1 MAELA
6 LEGVSKHFGT
16 VMAVDGVDLEIAHGE
31 FVVFVGPSG
40 CGKSTMLRLISGL
53 ESVTAG
59 RIRIGGRD
67 MTHAPPSRRGV
78 AMVFQSYALFPHM
91 TAAENIAFG
100 LRLART
106 PKDEITRRV
115 TEVAATLQI
124 EALLERYPREL
135 SGGQRQRV
143 AIGRSIIRDPQVFL
157 FDEPLSNLDA
167 ALRVRMRLEIA
178 RLHDRLDATMVYVT
192 HDQTEAM
199 TLADRI
205 VVINDGRIEQVGA
218 PVHLYDAPANLFVAG
233 FIGAPAMNFVPAV
246 VESPEGSGKQVRF
259 GSVSLPLPDVRE
271 AVPGPLPA
279 SGSGASAASRPSG
292 SGVWAGHVRGPSGAS
307 DRGPGRGGGFQRS
320 GGDRGEARRGVADLF
335 ADGILNRSGHHASLA
350 GTARSS
356 RRRDARAGRA
366 GTIPPLRRDGNR
378 PVGAIP
384 AVRLRREPGL
394 RPASDVH
401 GSHARPHR
409 ASATP
414 HGTPMNLRIA
424 GGSARETG
432 GAGHVRTVVLV
443 NLLMSCRRRRRMRD

>member
-6 LEGVSKHFGT
+6 LERVSKHFGT
-16 VMAVDGVDLEIAHGE
+16 VMAVDGVDLEIAHRE

-40 CGKSTMLRLISGL
+40 CGKSTMLRMISGL

-67 MTHAPPSRRGV
+67 VTHVPPSRRGV

-106 PKDEITRRV
+106 PNDEITRRV

-143 AIGRSIIRDPQVFL
+143 AIGRSIIRHPQVFL

-178 RLHDRLDATMVYVT
+178 RLRDRLDATMVYVT

-205 VVINDGRIEQVGA
+205 VVFNHGRIEQVGA
-218 PVHLYDAPANLFVAG
+218 PVHLYDAPTNLFVAG

-246 VESPEGSGKQVRF
+246 VESPEGSRKQVRF

-271 AVPGPLPA
+271 AVLGPVTFGVRPEHLSVAPA
-279 SGSGASAASRPSG
+279 GEGDF
-292 SGVWAGHVRGPSGAS
+292 S
-307 DRGPGRGGGFQRS
+307 DRVEIVEKLGAESLIYLQTEFSTDPVTIRVSPEQR
-320 GGDRGEARRGVADLF
+320 V
-335 ADGILNRSGHHASLA
+335 
-350 GTARSS
+350 
-356 RRRDARAGRA
+356 RAGDVVPVRVERGRFHLF
-366 GTIPPLRRDGNR
+366 GT
-378 PVGAIP
+378 
-384 AVRLRREPGL
+384 
-394 RPASDVH
+394 
-401 GSHARPHR
+401 
-409 ASATP
+409 
-414 HGTPMNLRIA
+414 
-424 GGSARETG
+424 TG
-432 GAGHVRTVVLV
+432 TVV
-443 NLLMSCRRRRRMRD
+443 

>member
-1 MAELA
+1 MAELS
-6 LEGVSKHFGT
+6 LERVSKHFGT
-16 VMAVDGVDLEIAHGE
+16 VMAVDGVDLEIAHRE

-40 CGKSTMLRLISGL
+40 CGKSTMLRMISGL

-67 MTHAPPSRRGV
+67 VTHVPPSRRGV

-106 PKDEITRRV
+106 PNDEITRRV

-143 AIGRSIIRDPQVFL
+143 AIGRSIIRHPQVFL

-178 RLHDRLDATMVYVT
+178 RLRDRLDATMVYVT

-205 VVINDGRIEQVGA
+205 VVFNHGRIEQVGA
-218 PVHLYDAPANLFVAG
+218 PVHLYDAPTNLFVAG

-246 VESPEGSGKQVRF
+246 VESPEGSRKQVRF

-271 AVPGPLPA
+271 AVLGPVTFGVRPEHLSVAPA
-279 SGSGASAASRPSG
+279 GEGDF
-292 SGVWAGHVRGPSGAS
+292 S
-307 DRGPGRGGGFQRS
+307 DRVEIVEKLGAESLIYLQTEFSTDPVTIRVSPEQR
-320 GGDRGEARRGVADLF
+320 V
-335 ADGILNRSGHHASLA
+335 
-350 GTARSS
+350 
-356 RRRDARAGRA
+356 RAGDVVPVRVERGRFHLF
-366 GTIPPLRRDGNR
+366 GT
-378 PVGAIP
+378 
-384 AVRLRREPGL
+384 
-394 RPASDVH
+394 
-401 GSHARPHR
+401 
-409 ASATP
+409 
-414 HGTPMNLRIA
+414 
-424 GGSARETG
+424 TG
-432 GAGHVRTVVLV
+432 TVV
-443 NLLMSCRRRRRMRD
+443 

>member
-1 MAELA
+1 MAELT
-6 LEGVSKHFGT
+6 LEGVSKRFGT

-40 CGKSTMLRLISGL
+40 CGKSTMLRMISGL
-53 ESVTAG
+53 ESATAG

-67 MTHAPPSRRGV
+67 VTHVPPSRRGV

-115 TEVAATLQI
+115 ADVAATLQI

-178 RLHDRLDATMVYVT
+178 RLRDRLDATMVYVT

-205 VVINDGRIEQVGA
+205 VVFNHGRIEQIGA

-246 VESPEGSGKQVRF
+246 VESPDGSGKQVRF
-259 GSVSLPLPDVRE
+259 GSVSLPLPDGWEAVPEPLPDGREAVPVGREAVPEPLPVGREAVPEPLPVGRE
-271 AVPGPLPA
+271 AVPGPVTFGVRPEHLTLAPA
-279 SGSGASAASRPSG
+279 GEGDFSARVEIVEKLGAESLIYVQTEFSTDSVTMRVSPE
-292 SGVWAGHVRGPSGAS
+292 
-307 DRGPGRGGGFQRS
+307 QR
-320 GGDRGEARRGVADLF
+320 V
-335 ADGILNRSGHHASLA
+335 
-350 GTARSS
+350 
-356 RRRDARAGRA
+356 RAGDVVSVRVERGRFHLFGA
-366 GTIPPLRRDGNR
+366 TGT
-378 PVGAIP
+378 
-384 AVRLRREPGL
+384 
-394 RPASDVH
+394 
-401 GSHARPHR
+401 
-409 ASATP
+409 
-414 HGTPMNLRIA
+414 
-424 GGSARETG
+424 
-432 GAGHVRTVVLV
+432 VL
-443 NLLMSCRRRRRMRD
+443 